1 MNQQEQL
8 LEYLKIN
15 HCIEP
20 LQALDEL
27 GIYRLAAVIHDLR
40 NKLGHDMITTE
51 RVTVKNR
58 YGNST
63 TIARYWLD
71 ASIS

>member
-1 MNQQEQL
+1 MNQQYQL

-40 NKLGHDMITTE
+40 NKIGHDMITTE
-51 RVTVKNR
+51 RVNVKNR
-58 YGNST
+58 YGNSVS
-63 TIARYWLD
+63 IARYWLD
-71 ASIS
+71 PSIS